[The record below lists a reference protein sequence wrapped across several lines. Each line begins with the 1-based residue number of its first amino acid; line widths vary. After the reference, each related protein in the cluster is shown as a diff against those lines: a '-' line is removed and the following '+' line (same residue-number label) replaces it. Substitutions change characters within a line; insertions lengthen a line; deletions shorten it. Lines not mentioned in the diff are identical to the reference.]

1 MQGNNRNTQGA
12 EIKCIFYVSFY
23 ALPRK
28 IHLWCCHSKT
38 SSARLTGSSTSAC
51 SNMKKSFTHQ
61 KNNLQKSNKSTDSF
75 NQKIKDIIF
84 EWYVY
89 VLIGRLSKDDTW
101 IHWWNV
107 TLWHSDWL
115 QYWLLCLIKLG
126 TPIRFYFPL
135 WSLLIDSCI
144 SDKVCPQPP
153 YCLAWTDCHNR
164 LPSWLQFSDV
174 SCQLSSPSPVP
185 QADEDYIYWARGT
198 GAVRVEQ
205 PGDLR

>member
-1 MQGNNRNTQGA
+1 M
-12 EIKCIFYVSFY
+12 SFY

-126 TPIRFYFPL
+126 TPIRFYFPSVVSAVRQL
-135 WSLLIDSCI
+135 HFRQSLPSAAIL
-144 SDKVCPQPP
+144 P
-153 YCLAWTDCHNR
+153 CLDWLMDILDCHHG
-164 LPSWLQFSDV
+164 FSSQMSV
-174 SCQLSSPSPVP
+174 AS
-185 QADEDYIYWARGT
+185 
-198 GAVRVEQ
+198 
-205 PGDLR
+205 